1 MTKLGKHTE
10 NKERIGQARRDWT
23 RVKKEL
29 SKQLVCSFQN
39 RIQVQMQLVC
49 RVQSIKY
56 SKCVEFRVCI

>member
-29 SKQLVCSFQN
+29 DKGGKN
-39 RIQVQMQLVC
+39 WTREERIEQG
-49 RVQSIKY
+49 
-56 SKCVEFRVCI
+56 

>member
-29 SKQLVCSFQN
+29 DKMVKN
-39 RIQVQMQLVC
+39 YVI
-49 RVQSIKY
+49 RVP
-56 SKCVEFRVCI
+56 FHT